1 VPARVA
7 FSVSSGI
14 DSRTI
19 LDTMG
24 AERLTGYGD
33 MLFYQPGLVKPIRLQ
48 GPYIS
53 EAELA
58 RITEF
63 LRRQFFDDDFGEA
76 YGTDFDGVFEQATTT
91 KAEDI
96 DFSDPLIKRRLSV
109 GHSRA
114 GKLIDALE
122 AMGIV
127 GPYKGSKTRD
137 VLIGRDQM
145 PEYFGGK

>member
-1 VPARVA
+1 VIDEGEAA
-7 FSVSSGI
+7 VS
-14 DSRTI
+14 
-19 LDTMG
+19 
-24 AERLTGYGD
+24 
-33 MLFYQPGLVKPIRLQ
+33 RLQ
-48 GPYIS
+48 
-53 EAELA
+53 
-58 RITEF
+58 
-63 LRRQFFDDDFGEA
+63 
-76 YGTDFDGVFEQATTT
+76 
-91 KAEDI
+91 
-96 DFSDPLIKRRLSV
+96 RRLSV